1 MAEIRLSP
9 INYELEILSARYFFS
24 IKNLWVPQARALDC
38 LRLGSYFFYRA
49 QGLVLDSVNTAKLSS
64 KGVRC
69 ICPTCVYPIRTEV
82 LLSYLTNQNHQNGA
96 VPFVRH
102 VSISSIYSRK
112 CIRDIHMRGTFTFGA
127 QTKGHK
133 FNHSIAAIAFGAQ
146 LHFSITFGAHIP
158 LQTFF
163 TSVLYLL
170 FELFFFYSLPP
181 MD

>member
-1 MAEIRLSP
+1 M
-9 INYELEILSARYFFS
+9 
-24 IKNLWVPQARALDC
+24 
-38 LRLGSYFFYRA
+38 
-49 QGLVLDSVNTAKLSS
+49 VLDSVNTAKLSS

-102 VSISSIYSRK
+102 VSIFSIYSRN
-112 CIRDIHMRGTFTFGA
+112 CIQDIHIRGTFTFGA
-127 QTKGHK
+127 QTKGHR

-146 LHFSITFGAHIP
+146 LHFSITFRAHIP

-170 FELFFFYSLPP
+170 FELFLFYPPPP
-181 MD
+181 MDWSILEFDRGRYPQGRKSAIQTLLVCSSCLLERPLLSILFQDEKRVSYSSC